1 MAFLGARM
9 RLEIKTDFRAVQ
21 RKLDQLEQSVRD
33 RVTARILNRTADIAK
48 TAASKEIRSEY
59 NLSAAKVR
67 ERLVVQRARPIAGKL
82 VVALIARGS
91 KPGKRAMNLI
101 HFVERSTSLADA
113 RRRKKNETLRQLHVQ
128 IKRRGGK
135 KPLGPYAFI
144 GNRGRTVFTRR
155 SPTGAISRRL
165 PIYSLQT
172 IDMPQ
177 MFNAK
182 RINAALVR
190 TIRERLP
197 QVAEREIR
205 FELSRLGLG

>member
-1 MAFLGARM
+1 M

-21 RKLDQLEQSVRD
+21 RKLDQLEQGVRD
-33 RVTARILNRTADIAK
+33 RVTARMLNRTADIAK

-91 KPGKRAMNLI
+91 KPGKRAMNVTA
-101 HFVERSTSLADA
+101 FAA
-113 RRRKKNETLRQLHVQ
+113 RQTKKGATVK
-128 IKRRGGK
+128 IKRV
-135 KPLGPYAFI
+135 GPRKIPRPDWAINAPFI
-144 GNRGRTVFTRR
+144 LAVPGRPVVARHAPGRTKLRGV
-155 SPTGAISRRL
+155 
-165 PIYSLQT
+165 QT
-172 IDMPQ
+172 IDVPQ
-177 MFNAK
+177 MFNARK
-182 RINAALVR
+182 INNALVR

-205 FELSRLGLG
+205 FELSRLGLR